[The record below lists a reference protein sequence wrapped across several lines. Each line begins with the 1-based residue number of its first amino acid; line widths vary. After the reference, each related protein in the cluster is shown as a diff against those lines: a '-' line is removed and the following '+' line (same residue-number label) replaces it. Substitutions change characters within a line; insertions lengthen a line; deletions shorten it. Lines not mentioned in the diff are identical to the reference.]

1 MPEIFSPIL
10 KRSLSLSLS
19 EENSVVPYMPLKK
32 ASKTT
37 GFRDIGPRRY
47 N

>member
-1 MPEIFSPIL
+1 MPEIFSPIF

-32 ASKTT
+32 ASTTT
-37 GFRDIGPRRY
+37 GFGDLGPRLY